1 MSCAQTSLR
10 SKMHTLSEKD
20 RRQDA
25 MYMMLTDEES
35 SMRTDLTRG
44 ITKMVQE
51 HSTHPAVVAMIHCNS
66 TIVEKALLIAAI
78 HAEPDFL
85 TYAMEQPGMC
95 SSTLSEYV
103 AHVLPGLVQRL
114 LDGKIAIV
122 EFVDEA
128 THAYV
133 KL

>member
-1 MSCAQTSLR
+1 MYTILTA
-10 SKMHTLSEKD
+10 EK
-20 RRQDA
+20 
-25 MYMMLTDEES
+25 S
-35 SMRTDLTRG
+35 NIRTELTRG

-51 HSTHPAVVAMIHCNS
+51 HSKHPAVIGMIHCRS
-66 TIVEKALLIAAI
+66 AIVEKAMVIAAI
-78 HAEPDFL
+78 YAEPDFL

-103 AHVLPGLVQRL
+103 AHVLPDLVERL

-122 EFVDEA
+122 EFVQEA

>member
-1 MSCAQTSLR
+1 
-10 SKMHTLSEKD
+10 MHVQSEHD

-25 MYMMLTDEES
+25 MYIILTDDIS
-35 SMRTDLTRG
+35 AIRTELTKG
-44 ITKMVQE
+44 ITKMIEE
-51 HSTHPAVVAMIHCNS
+51 HSTHPAVLEMVS
-66 TIVEKALLIAAI
+66 SSSVTVEKAMVIAAI
-78 HAEPDFL
+78 YAEPDFL
-85 TYAMEQPGMC
+85 AYAMEQPGMC

-114 LDGKIAIV
+114 LDGKLTIG